1 MFTYKSVRLESRQHP
16 QLRAIT
22 SRSTEKNNMKT
33 CFLLVAAVAAAAFA
47 SARCSPAQAAAPP
60 RATTIGATCQAAHD
74 ADSRVSASFCN
85 TRLRDAF
92 APDTRY
98 LAVAAAGEGVSNA
111 NDARREISTAIQ
123 RHDEGDDQEADPI
136 YRRVLEVCEEFY
148 GIVRERYEA
157 ARQAIDEQRY
167 GDVEEELLS
176 VPSTGRSCDDKF
188 ALSRGGS
195 GAPPFLQY
203 CEDNTQI
210 ALLTIAITSLIK

>member
-1 MFTYKSVRLESRQHP
+1 
-16 QLRAIT
+16 
-22 SRSTEKNNMKT
+22 MKT

-47 SARCSPAQAAAPP
+47 SAHCSPAQAAAAAPP

-85 TRLRDAF
+85 TRLGDAF

-136 YRRVLEVCEEFY
+136 YRRVLELCEEFY

-157 ARQAIDEQRY
+157 ARQAIAEQRY

-176 VPSTGRSCDDKF
+176 VPSTGRSCDDKL